1 MFPIANVISANIP
14 SGHPHTYCLSRNC
27 MNMID
32 VEMQFHALK
41 KYVSLIVFLNL
52 NITKY
57 LGSFRRN

>member
-1 MFPIANVISANIP
+1 
-14 SGHPHTYCLSRNC
+14 